1 MMIVATSFGVFAVRK
16 SVNNER
22 MTDVFR
28 GGQRVA
34 VVAADWWNKDAIVNA
49 IESKKDEILAK
60 MNKSSKEKDDII
72 ADLKNRIQ
80 ILENEQNKVNVNSDN
95 VIEVLEC
102 ANNVLKTRPDAKMRG
117 FVCSRLSQVINKL
130 NEEMI

>member
-1 MMIVATSFGVFAVRK
+1 MIVATSFGVFAVRK

-49 IESKKDEILAK
+49 IESKKDEILAN

-102 ANNVLKTRPDAKMRG
+102 ANNVLKTRQDAKMRG

>member
-1 MMIVATSFGVFAVRK
+1 MDSIKIKGHMSAELIK
-16 SVNNER
+16 
-22 MTDVFR
+22 
-28 GGQRVA
+28 
-34 VVAADWWNKDAIVNA
+34 ADG
-49 IESKKDEILAK
+49 
-60 MNKSSKEKDDII
+60 SSKRQEKDNII

>member
-1 MMIVATSFGVFAVRK
+1 MSVSTSFGVFAVRK

-28 GGQRVA
+28 SGQRVA

-49 IESKKDEILAK
+49 IESKKDEILAN
-60 MNKSSKEKDDII
+60 MNKSSKEKDNII

-117 FVCSRLSQVINKL
+117 FVCSRLSQIINKL

>member
-1 MMIVATSFGVFAVRK
+1 MSVATSFGVFEVRK
-16 SVNNER
+16 SVNNVK
-22 MTDVFR
+22 MTDVLH

-34 VVAADWWNKDAIVNA
+34 VIAADWWNKDAIVNA
-49 IESKKDEILAK
+49 IESKKNEILAN
-60 MNKSSKEKDDII
+60 MNKASQEKNNII

-80 ILENEQNKVNVNSDN
+80 ILENEQNKVNVTSNN
-95 VIEVLEC
+95 VLEVLEC

-130 NEEMI
+130 NEETL